1 MKHIIFVLLLTLC
14 LSGSALAERETLF
27 KGFNSKIVSIV
38 DDMTDKKSGVI
49 FLDFGPIYMAVY
61 GSDDFLIW
69 ANSDDL
75 IFASD
80 AAHLIRVGKNKPF
93 TLTSLRKREG
103 LALANAVEARSV
115 IKSIANGEEV
125 KLRYHDWPRYDVSN
139 IELQNKNFGFVY
151 HRAAK
156 IFGWKD
162 LGVPH
167 ELAPVKL
174 DIHEFTGHSIKGHV
188 QVRVKENRNL
198 SLSKTLDK
206 YGVGATIDVGYT
218 SGFGFQNG
226 QWMWGSMSRKEN
238 NSLIIRDSDGNI
250 VFKEALPS
258 SYTDPV
264 WPERIGSIQ
273 KWPVGKMAAMKA
285 WEVAPLGSIEAESD
299 LPAIYNDENRAL
311 LYGFRELWKWGVDNA
326 GFPPLE

>member
-75 IFASD
+75 IFSSD

-103 LALANAVEARSV
+103 LAPANTVEAGSV
-115 IKSIANGEEV
+115 IKSIAKGEEV
-125 KLRYHDWPRYDVSN
+125 KLIYYDWPRHDESN
-139 IELQNKNFGFVY
+139 KELQNKNFGFVY

-162 LGVPH
+162 LGVSH

-174 DIHEFTGHSIKGHV
+174 DIHESTAIKDRV
-188 QVRVKENRNL
+188 YVYVKVKENRDL
-198 SLSKTLDK
+198 SLSKVLDK
-206 YGVGATIDVGYT
+206 YGVGATIDV
-218 SGFGFQNG
+218 SVREGFGFQNG
-226 QWMWGSMSRKEN
+226 QWMWGSMSRKKN

-264 WPERIGSIQ
+264 WPERKWSGQ
-273 KWPVGKMAAMKA
+273 KWPAGKIISLHTTHSA
-285 WEVAPLGSIEAESD
+285 
-299 LPAIYNDENRAL
+299 
-311 LYGFRELWKWGVDNA
+311 
-326 GFPPLE
+326 